1 MLGFNAYVGQ
11 DIGLNVYVDAS
22 VGIWSEIREVSRREY
37 HRMSKMP
44 AGQQDTWSMSS
55 TQGIQR
61 AKAEGRMGEST
72 KINVLK

>member
-1 MLGFNAYVGQ
+1 
-11 DIGLNVYVDAS
+11 
-22 VGIWSEIREVSRREY
+22 
-37 HRMSKMP
+37 MSKMA